1 MFANEW
7 ICLWLEWYSRV
18 ECTEGFSRMNFLPS
32 LLAGAFR
39 DCRLHFVCC
48 ILVLPLACVSFDLW
62 SHQQFWAVDF
72 WKWQGV
78 VFLYYLAHYSIS
90 LILSSIFFVSGFL
103 ASTIPGI
110 SHCACRIFCFIFVI
124 RVMWSLWLRKKLF
137 CVFLWGIGKEWF
149 RPWRWALHLLEQCAS
164 WLFGG
169 QDEGQRFAA
178 WRHWISC
185 LGGHFLPGRQGR
197 RAASGEGI
205 SEEELELLPVLR
217 LLRRPFRPWW
227 PCPQGPS
234 GGASAVTGEQMSCPC
249 RTNIHQTTELM
260 HTGKNENVIYN
271 TWNYLI
277 LHPCSTS
284 CVEGPL
290 KLTVGLDG
298 SHWKSENWMLHSCWP
313 YIRMTNTPLIYC
325 CVSMW

>member
-1 MFANEW
+1 MDLPL
-7 ICLWLEWYSRV
+7 IRV
-18 ECTEGFSRMNFLPS
+18 I
-32 LLAGAFR
+32 LAGWMDRRIFSHEFFTKFASWCISWLSSAF
-39 DCRLHFVCC
+39 C
-48 ILVLPLACVSFDLW
+48 VLYIGLASCLCE
-62 SHQQFWAVDF
+62 FWPME
-72 WKWQGV
+72 
-78 VFLYYLAHYSIS
+78 SPT
-90 LILSSIFFVSGFL
+90 ILSRWFLKMTGCCFPLLSCSLQYIFDPFVDFFVSGFL

-234 GGASAVTGEQMSCPC
+234 GGASAVTGEQMSWPC

-260 HTGKNENVIYN
+260 HTGKNENVISN
-271 TWNYLI
+271 TWNYLV
-277 LHPCSTS
+277 LQHPCSTS